1 MSFIMEFAE
10 NLILRMMEDPVERDR
25 KFREHTYHMKERC
38 AKTKEMWSYP
48 IRPYGFWT
56 FDRHNA
62 QIFWD
67 AQISQV
73 EGRRDPYDDLLQ
85 DHQTESSSSSSS
97 K

>member
-1 MSFIMEFAE
+1 MSFILEFAE
-10 NLILRMMEDPVERDR
+10 NLILRSMEDPVERDR
-25 KFREHTYHMKERC
+25 KFRDHMYDLKERC
-38 AKTKEMWSYP
+38 NKTKEMWSYP

-67 AQISQV
+67 AQISHV
-73 EGRRDPYDDLLQ
+73 RGRRDPYDDLLQ
-85 DHQTESSSSSSS
+85 DHHVG